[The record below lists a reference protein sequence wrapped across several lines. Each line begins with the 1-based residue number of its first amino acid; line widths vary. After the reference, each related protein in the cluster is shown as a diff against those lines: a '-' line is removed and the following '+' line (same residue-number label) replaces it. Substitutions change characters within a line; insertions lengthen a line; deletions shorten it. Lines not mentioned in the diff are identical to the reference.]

1 MDSRQFTSVKEE
13 IFNSITHGLGAI
25 LGIFILLILLTYSHS
40 KNDPLR
46 ILGFTIFGITVITF
60 YITSTLFHSL
70 TFTKAGKVFQVL
82 DHSFIFLLIAGS
94 YSPFALISFKGNIG
108 WSLFSLVWGLSIL
121 GIIFKA
127 CFRDKFKILSLLFY
141 LLFGWLAIFIV
152 VPLSSYLSLK
162 VIYLLIL
169 GGLFYTIGTA
179 FYLWRKLPF
188 NHGIWHLFV
197 LGGSVCHFLAVW
209 LI

>member
-1 MDSRQFTSVKEE
+1 MDERMSVKEE

-25 LGIFILLILLTYSHS
+25 LGIFILLALTFSHA

-46 ILGFTIFGITVITF
+46 ILGFAIFGAAFTAF
-60 YITSTLFHSL
+60 YLMSTLFHSL
-70 TFTKAGKVFQVL
+70 TFTKAKKVFQIL
-82 DHSFIFLLIAGS
+82 DHSFIYVLIAGS
-94 YSPFALISFKGNIG
+94 YSPFALISFKEHAG
-108 WSLFSLVWGLSIL
+108 WSLFSTVWILSIL

-127 CFRDKFKILSLLFY
+127 CFNSKSKILSLLFY
-141 LLFGWLAIFIV
+141 LIFGWLAIFVV
-152 VPLSSYLSLK
+152 VPLSSSLSLT
-162 VIYLLIL
+162 VIFLLIA
-169 GGLFYTIGTA
+169 GGLFYTAGIS

-197 LGGSVCHFLAVW
+197 LAGSISHALAVW

>member
-13 IFNSITHGLGAI
+13 IFNSITHGLGAVF
-25 LGIFILLILLTYSHS
+25 GIFVLLILLTYSHS

-70 TFTKAGKVFQVL
+70 IFTRAGKVFQVL

-94 YSPFALISFKGNIG
+94 YTPFALIPLRGRLG
-108 WSLFSLVWGLSIL
+108 WILLALVWILAIL

-127 CFRDKFKILSLLFY
+127 CFNSKSKILSLLFY
-141 LLFGWLAIFIV
+141 LIFGWLAIFVV

-162 VIYLLIL
+162 VIFLLIL
-169 GGLFYTIGTA
+169 GGLFYTLGTA

-197 LGGSVCHFLAVW
+197 LGGSICHSLAVW